1 MGIVS
6 MKTEKKLFK
15 ENFVDAKMKRN
26 WITSKLPK
34 LTYEQVD
41 LLYSM
46 VTRWLKE
53 EEASR

>member
-1 MGIVS
+1 

>member
-1 MGIVS
+1 MGVAS